1 MPFKRSKTAQ
11 ERSFPCRAPHT
22 MGSALGLLNGEIYST
37 CTLLYAYVTY
47 VNTIMEN
54 TMKQTK
60 RKAKWEKVLTLTE
73 IKHLRENT
81 DGTLKSVKETFRRQ
95 QLMRERSE
103 FSEPCWDC
111 KMIERKLSGG
121 E

>member
-1 MPFKRSKTAQ
+1 MTKVKTY
-11 ERSFPCRAPHT
+11 
-22 MGSALGLLNGEIYST
+22 LNSIVSNDKQTTRKG
-37 CTLLYAYVTY
+37 
-47 VNTIMEN
+47 NK
-54 TMKQTK
+54 MKTK
-60 RKAKWEKVLTLTE
+60 RKAKWEKAFTLTE

-81 DGTLKSVKETFRRQ
+81 DGTLKSVKENFRKQ

-111 KMIERKLSGG
+111 KIIERKLSGG

>member
-1 MPFKRSKTAQ
+1 MSK
-11 ERSFPCRAPHT
+11 
-22 MGSALGLLNGEIYST
+22 
-37 CTLLYAYVTY
+37 
-47 VNTIMEN
+47 
-54 TMKQTK
+54 TK

-81 DGTLKSVKETFRRQ
+81 DGTLKSVKENFRKQ
-95 QLMRERSE
+95 QLMRERSK

-111 KMIERKLSGG
+111 RIIESKLAGG